1 MMIFRVRR
9 LLLPGLCVIP
19 VLAFSALRG
28 AQTPTPEE
36 ALERL
41 QASNRHYTAGLEAF
55 EKGEFDKAAS
65 ALQAGLEKLP
75 QHALASYYLA
85 NISYIRKDF
94 SAALDHIEIALANFE
109 AMRALSTLADEQKLK
124 QVDSVRATLERMW
137 DSTNSCRDSRAIEF
151 GEDRLESEE
160 FSLER
165 AARKREEMFGRM
177 KAHYTY
183 FQGNILFQL
192 NLISDAF
199 RCYEEA
205 VRLNPLHADAHN
217 NLIAIAFL
225 AQQYGT
231 AQSLLEKAEAQG
243 LEEAL
248 NLELKE
254 RLFKA
259 LGRSTEGILEE
270 GLTVGEADA
279 RLEIRRFA
287 LAFRP
292 ERPLVSR
299 LYVNSYVAFDPRTK
313 NAVLIDPGVK
323 DRRLED
329 FVRVQGLSVKAIL
342 NTHDHADHTGANV
355 YYSQLFGAPVCAPK
369 DDARYYEV
377 PPDRLLKDG
386 ETLAFDG
393 LTIRVLQTPGHTD
406 GSLCF
411 LAGAALFSGDTLFR
425 GDIGVV
431 RSGSPDERAEVRK
444 RLVRS
449 IRNGLLTLPGQT
461 LVCPGHGKTTT
472 IGAEKTSNPVLTK

>member
-1 MMIFRVRR
+1 MSKIMDVRKFHT
-9 LLLPGLCVIP
+9 LTVVFLI
-19 VLAFSALRG
+19 AFPALHG
-28 AQTPTPEE
+28 GQGQTPEG

-41 QASNRHYTAGLEAF
+41 QASNKHYTAGLEAF
-55 EKGEFDKAAS
+55 EKGEFDKASSDLRAS
-65 ALQAGLEKLP
+65 LEKLP

-94 SAALDHIEIALANFE
+94 AAALGHIETALANFE
-109 AMRALSTLADEQKLK
+109 SMRALGALADERKLK
-124 QVDSVRATLERMW
+124 QMDAVRGTLESMW

-151 GEDRLESEE
+151 GEDRLEVEE
-160 FSLER
+160 FNVEKS
-165 AARKREEMFGRM
+165 ARKREEMYGRM

-192 NLISDAF
+192 NHVPEAF
-199 RCYEEA
+199 RAYEEA

-217 NLIAIAFL
+217 NLIAIAYL
-225 AQQYGT
+225 AGQYD
-231 AQSLLEKAEAQG
+231 AARAFLEKAEAQG

-259 LGRSTEGILEE
+259 LGRPTEGILQED
-270 GLTVGEADA
+270 LSVGDADD
-279 RLEIRRFA
+279 RLEVRRFA

-292 ERPLVSR
+292 DRPLASR
-299 LYVNSYVAFDPRTK
+299 LYVNSYIAYSPRTK
-313 NAVLIDPGVK
+313 EAVLIDPGLK
-323 DRRLED
+323 DQRLED
-329 FVRVQGLSVKAIL
+329 FVRDRGLSVKAIL

-355 YYSQLFGAPVCAPK
+355 AYAKLFGAPVCGPK
-369 DDARYYEV
+369 DDARFYEV

-386 ETLAFDG
+386 ETLAFPG
-393 LTIRVLQTPGHTD
+393 VTIRVLQTPGHTD

-411 LAGAALFSGDTLFR
+411 LAGSALFSGDTLFK

-431 RSGSPDERAEVRK
+431 RSDSPGKRADVRK

-449 IRNGLLTLPGQT
+449 IKDKILALPDQT

-472 IGAEKTSNPVLTK
+472 VGTEKTSNPVLTR